1 MTSAE
6 YLQIAFLLSK
16 RANSKDI
23 RPNPFVGAILVNQKG
38 EIIAEGYHKK
48 AGEAHAEVIAINNAK
63 QKRDSLSDCTLYVT
77 LEPCSHFGKTPPCT
91 NLIIDHKIAK
101 VVIGSLDPNPLVDG
115 VQQLKDAGIDVEICL
130 LPEIETFNS
139 VFNINH
145 RLKRPKYILK
155 TATTLNGKIADRA
168 GTSKWITNNSSRKYV
183 HEILRSS
190 VDAILTTAKTVIQD
204 NANLNIRR
212 EGKEA
217 EELSVI
223 IIDRNLE
230 ILNNAQQQPALFYP
244 RVHSKIYLVTDKKY
258 EHDLPNHIE
267 IIETVFTNGMYDT
280 PSLNKILLSKNIC
293 EVLVEGGGKL
303 NGAMIN
309 ENQIDEINLFIAPSL
324 LLDNQA
330 INAFNWEELQL
341 MDQKTNLKLIETKII
356 DQDVLLRYQLM
367 H

>member
-1 MTSAE
+1 
-6 YLQIAFLLSK
+6 
-16 RANSKDI
+16 
-23 RPNPFVGAILVNQKG
+23 
-38 EIIAEGYHKK
+38 
-48 AGEAHAEVIAINNAK
+48 
-63 QKRDSLSDCTLYVT
+63 
-77 LEPCSHFGKTPPCT
+77 
-91 NLIIDHKIAK
+91 
-101 VVIGSLDPNPLVDG
+101 
-115 VQQLKDAGIDVEICL
+115 
-130 LPEIETFNS
+130 
-139 VFNINH
+139 
-145 RLKRPKYILK
+145 
-155 TATTLNGKIADRA
+155 
-168 GTSKWITNNSSRKYV
+168 
-183 HEILRSS
+183 

-230 ILNNAQQQPALFYP
+230 ILNNAQQQLALFYP

-356 DQDVLLRYQLM
+356 EQDVLLRYQLM